1 MESVHNFRGRLS
13 SDKITLNGGQYK
25 TITITDLVI
34 PQGTIDGMKLLLSLV
49 VRKVGGTNRRVG
61 SFKWHFDWYL
71 GDNNPSTKKE
81 VRASIIFKVT
91 DQLEEDDTEPWTKME
106 YGAKSSDETCFNGPG
121 EPGCDLE
128 YWWVKFRIQDEDS
141 GLHLIDVT
149 PEGKEGYQNPQN
161 QVYYRYIT

>member
-1 MESVHNFRGRLS
+1 MESVYNFRGQLS
-13 SDKITLNGGQYK
+13 SDKITLNGGQDE

-49 VRKVGGTNRRVG
+49 VRKVGGSNRRVNY
-61 SFKWHFDWYL
+61 WYWNWNR
-71 GDNNPSTKKE
+71 DNEPSNKKE

-106 YGAKSSDETCFNGPG
+106 YGAKSSDETCFYGPG
-121 EPGCDLE
+121 EPGCLFK

>member
-1 MESVHNFRGRLS
+1 MESVYNFRGRLS
-13 SDKITLNGGQYK
+13 RDMIALNGGQQE

-34 PQGTIDGMKLLLSLV
+34 PQGTKDGMKLLLSLV
-49 VRKVGGTNRRVG
+49 VRKVGGTNRRV
-61 SFKWHFDWYL
+61 SKWNWNWWRDL
-71 GDNNPSTKKE
+71 DPSNRKE

-91 DQLEEDDTEPWTKME
+91 GQLEEDDTEPWTKME
-106 YGAKSSDETCFNGPG
+106 YGAKSSDETCFYGPG
-121 EPGCDLE
+121 KQGCHLE